1 MPIPGMKRSKG
12 LKEIIIYTDGACSG
26 NPGPGGWGAV
36 LLYGEKQKEISG
48 GAANTTN
55 QRMELTAV
63 IEALQAL
70 KVKGWKVTVYSDSAY
85 VVNAFKQDWIA
96 KWKVNGWKNSKKE
109 DVANQDLWKRLIE
122 LIGQNQV
129 AIEKVKG
136 HAGNRWNE
144 RCDELARQ
152 AIKNLAAHEQQQT
165 ETSHG

>member
-1 MPIPGMKRSKG
+1 M
-12 LKEIIIYTDGACSG
+12 KEIIIYTDGACSG

-36 LLYGEKQKEISG
+36 LLYGDKQKEISG
-48 GAANTTN
+48 AEANTTN

-70 KVKGWKVTVYSDSAY
+70 KVTAWKVTVHSDSAY

-122 LIGQNQV
+122 LMAKNHV
-129 AIEKVKG
+129 SIEKVKG
-136 HAGNRWNE
+136 HAGDRWNE

-152 AIKNLAAHEQQQT
+152 AVKTMTAIDQQQVD
-165 ETSHG
+165 TSNG

>member
-1 MPIPGMKRSKG
+1 M
-12 LKEIIIYTDGACSG
+12 KEIIIYTDGACSG

-36 LLYGEKQKEISG
+36 LIYGEKQKEISG
-48 GAANTTN
+48 GEANTTN
-55 QRMELTAV
+55 QRMELSAV

-70 KVKGWKVTVYSDSAY
+70 KVQDWKVTIYSDSAY

-122 LIGQNQV
+122 LMGRNRV

-136 HAGNRWNE
+136 HAGDRWNE

-152 AIKNLAAHEQQQT
+152 AIKTMVADDRHQMEINN
-165 ETSHG
+165 G